1 MTQKILGI
9 DLGTT
14 NTYAAIMD
22 KTLGQPVVLAH
33 EYGTDYIPSVVTLVR
48 DQVLVGQKAKNQASI
63 NPTGTVDGV
72 KRLLGKSFAE
82 SQDVVKHVTFSIVSD
97 SARNGAAAIGF
108 NGKLFPPQEISA
120 YILKAVKEAAAMN
133 LGEPVTK
140 AVLTVPAY
148 FNDAQRQ
155 ATKDAGQLAGLDVVR
170 LINNPA
176 AAALAYGLGSRQN
189 GTIAVYHL
197 GGATF
202 DISILAV
209 QDGLFEVLATNS
221 NAWLG
226 GETIDDA
233 LVAFLLKE
241 IENAEGIN
249 LKTLEQSAWL
259 SAAQRLRQ
267 VAENAKKNLS
277 VSMAS
282 EISLPYLAVKD
293 GTPINFEYT
302 LKRSQLEALGRGF
315 IEKTIVPCQKA
326 LLDAGVTASDLHEVV
341 LEGGMTYMPLVV
353 ETVKRIFGGNPSL
366 SVSDNRA
373 EAVALGAAIQGGI
386 LAS

>member
-1 MTQKILGI
+1 MTQRILGI

-22 KTLGQPVVLAH
+22 KALGQPVVIVN
-33 EYGTDYIPSVVTLVR
+33 EYGTGYIPSVVTLGR
-48 DQVLVGQKAKNQASI
+48 DKVLVGQKAKNQASM
-63 NPTGTVDGV
+63 NPTGTVYGV

-82 SQDVVKHVTFSIVSD
+82 SQDMVKHVTFSLVSD

-120 YILKAVKEAAAMN
+120 YILKAVKEAAEMN
-133 LGEPVTK
+133 LGESVTK

-155 ATKDAGQLAGLDVVR
+155 ATKDAGQLAGLDVLR
-170 LINNPA
+170 LINHPA
-176 AAALAYGLGSRQN
+176 AVALAYGMGSRQN

-202 DISILAV
+202 DISILAM

-226 GETIDDA
+226 GETIDDV
-233 LVAFLLKE
+233 LVEFLLKE
-241 IENAEGIN
+241 IEKAEGIN
-249 LKTLEQSAWL
+249 LKALDKSAWL
-259 SAAQRLRQ
+259 SASLRLRQ
-267 VAENAKKNLS
+267 VAENAKKDLS

-293 GTPINFEYT
+293 GTPVNFEYS
-302 LKRSQLEALGRGF
+302 LKRSKLEVLTRGF
-315 IEKTIVPCQKA
+315 IEKTIEPCQKA
-326 LLDAGVTASDLHEVV
+326 LYDAGVTASDIHAVILD
-341 LEGGMTYMPLVV
+341 GGMTYMPLVV

-366 SVSDNRA
+366 SVSGNRA